1 MKPKLPPLIADLLA
15 GENLTDLFING
26 RGHIWALYINGQIQK
41 VRSPFET
48 EEQLAECAMQ
58 LAACDSKRLDLAN
71 PFADIALPGG
81 IRAHAVLASGCS
93 SQTLISI
100 RVHRQQTKTIEELIS
115 DGFMSPAQ
123 GKFLR
128 QMIADRKSFMISGP
142 TGAGKTTLLSSL
154 LTECRQER
162 VVILE
167 DTPELAV
174 DSERWVALR
183 TRESNIEGKGAIDL
197 HALTVESLR
206 MKPDRIVLG
215 EVRSSELVPLLQAL
229 NTGHG
234 GSATTLHAN
243 SIKDVPNRL
252 LAIGKSAGL
261 DSWVLSELVASAVS
275 HVIQVEQVAGKRKIQ
290 AIGQFSKSKQGW
302 LDVQAIDFPPALQIV
317 PDLELP
323 MVKFA

>member
-1 MKPKLPPLIADLLA
+1 
-15 GENLTDLFING
+15 
-26 RGHIWALYINGQIQK
+26 
-41 VRSPFET
+41 
-48 EEQLAECAMQ
+48 
-58 LAACDSKRLDLAN
+58 
-71 PFADIALPGG
+71 
-81 IRAHAVLASGCS
+81 
-93 SQTLISI
+93 
-100 RVHRQQTKTIEELIS
+100 VHRRQAKTIDELVA
-115 DGFMSPAQ
+115 DGFMSWAEA
-123 GKFLR
+123 KLLR
-128 QMIADRKSFMISGP
+128 QLIADRKSFIISGA
-142 TGAGKTTLLSSL
+142 TGAGKTALLRSLLS
-154 LTECRQER
+154 ECLQDR

-183 TRESNIEGKGAIDL
+183 TRESNIEGRGAVDL
-197 HALTVESLR
+197 RSLTVEALR

-243 SIKDVPNRL
+243 SIADVPNRL

-261 DSWVLSELVASAVS
+261 DSWVLSELVASAIS
-275 HVIQVEQVAGKRKIQ
+275 YVIQVEQVEGIRRIQ
-290 AIGQFSKSKQGW
+290 AIGKFSKTKHGW
-302 LDVQAIDFPPALQIV
+302 LSVEPVGEFDPVGQSEVIGRSTDVQPAATAPKLHVV

>member
-1 MKPKLPPLIADLLA
+1 
-15 GENLTDLFING
+15 
-26 RGHIWALYINGQIQK
+26 
-41 VRSPFET
+41 
-48 EEQLAECAMQ
+48 
-58 LAACDSKRLDLAN
+58 
-71 PFADIALPGG
+71 
-81 IRAHAVLASGCS
+81 
-93 SQTLISI
+93 
-100 RVHRQQTKTIEELIS
+100 
-115 DGFMSPAQ
+115 
-123 GKFLR
+123 
-128 QMIADRKSFMISGP
+128 
-142 TGAGKTTLLSSL
+142 
-154 LTECRQER
+154 

-261 DSWVLSELVASAVS
+261 DSWVLSELVTSAVS
-275 HVIQVEQVAGKRKIQ
+275 HVIQVEQVAGQRKIQ
-290 AIGQFSKSKQGW
+290 AIGQFKKSKQGW
-302 LDVQAIDFPPALQIV
+302 LQVQPIELAPSLHLVPSLDV
-317 PDLELP
+317 P

>member
-1 MKPKLPPLIADLLA
+1 MKPELPKNISNLLV
-15 GENLTDLFING
+15 GDTLTDIFING
-26 RGHIWALYINGQIQK
+26 VGNVWSLHSDGQIHQL
-41 VRSPFET
+41 RSPFET

-71 PFADIALPGG
+71 PFADISLPGG

-100 RVHRQQTKTIEELIS
+100 RVHRQQAKRIDDLIS
-115 DGFMSPAQ
+115 DGFMTQSEAR
-123 GKFLR
+123 FLR
-128 QMIADRKSFMISGP
+128 QLIADRKSFIISGA
-142 TGAGKTTLLSSL
+142 TGAGKTTLLRSL
-154 LTECRQER
+154 LTECLQER

-167 DTPELAV
+167 DTPELAI

-183 TRESNIEGKGAIDL
+183 TRESNIEGRGAVDL
-197 HALTVESLR
+197 RALTIEALR

-215 EVRSSELVPLLQAL
+215 EVRSNEIVPLLQAL

-234 GSATTLHAN
+234 GSATTLHSN
-243 SIKDVPNRL
+243 SIADVSNRL

-275 HVIQVEQVAGKRKIQ
+275 HVIQVEQVDGRRKIQ

-302 LDVQAIDFPPALQIV
+302 LSVLPIELAPALQLV
-317 PDLELP
+317 PDLQNPL
-323 MVKFA
+323 VKFA